1 MNPTMSQATQA
12 PTRPAAEVIR
22 QTSVSQA
29 ANGICYTILGE
40 PPITGSELERMVH
53 AVPQPI
59 AAALRRKAYYFVPLV
74 VNSGDET
81 LIAERYDVA
90 LSDNAVC
97 HRNINSGD
105 SQCVFISTRLM
116 DEKFSIA
123 FEFYI
128 NVAHAFVDE
137 AGVSQQFADLVWKQA
152 QDRVRGETSMDA
164 HETRRLATAPGGDTE
179 KAKNEYFA
187 STFSDAIAVYLLS
200 TFLDVDYYDLR
211 ERDYTLLAPPALAE
225 RLKLVQQLFPPNSG
239 FEFHIYH
246 RRKQ

>member
-1 MNPTMSQATQA
+1 MNPAMSSQATQA

-29 ANGICYTILGE
+29 ANGICYAILGE
-40 PPITGSELERMVH
+40 PPISGSELERMVN

-59 AAALRRKAYYFVPLV
+59 AAALHRKAYYFVPLT

-97 HRNINSGD
+97 HRNITAGD

-123 FEFYI
+123 FEFFI
-128 NVAHAFVDE
+128 NIAHAFVDE

-152 QDRVRGETSMDA
+152 QERVRGESSMDA
-164 HETRRLATAPGGDTE
+164 HEMRKLATAPGGDTE

-187 STFSDAIAVYLLS
+187 STFSDAIAIYLLAS
-200 TFLDVDYYDLR
+200 Y
-211 ERDYTLLAPPALAE
+211 
-225 RLKLVQQLFPPNSG
+225 
-239 FEFHIYH
+239 
-246 RRKQ
+246 

>member
-1 MNPTMSQATQA
+1 MKSTMSQATQA

-29 ANGICYTILGE
+29 GNNICYAVVGE
-40 PPITGSELERMVH
+40 APVTNSELERMVST
-53 AVPQPI
+53 VPQPM
-59 AAALRRKAYYFVPLV
+59 AAALRRKAYYFVPLT

-97 HRNINSGD
+97 HRNITAGD

-137 AGVSQQFADLVWKQA
+137 AGVSQQFADMVWKQA
-152 QDRVRGETSMDA
+152 QDRVRGESSMDA
-164 HETRRLATAPGGDTE
+164 HEMRKLATAPGGDTE
-179 KAKNEYFA
+179 KAKTEYFVSA
-187 STFSDAIAVYLLS
+187 FRDAI
-200 TFLDVDYYDLR
+200 
-211 ERDYTLLAPPALAE
+211 
-225 RLKLVQQLFPPNSG
+225 
-239 FEFHIYH
+239 
-246 RRKQ
+246 

>member
-1 MNPTMSQATQA
+1 MSQTAQA

-29 ANGICYTILGE
+29 GNGICYAILGE
-40 PPITGSELERMVH
+40 PPISISELERMVN
-53 AVPQPI
+53 AVPLPI
-59 AAALRRKAYYFVPLV
+59 AGALRRKAYYFVPLT

-97 HRNINSGD
+97 HRNFTVGD

-128 NVAHAFVDE
+128 NVAHAFVE
-137 AGVSQQFADLVWKQA
+137 QASVSQPFSDLVWKQA
-152 QDRVRGETSMDA
+152 QERVRGETSVDA
-164 HETRRLATAPGGDTE
+164 HELRKLATAAGGDTE
-179 KAKNEYFA
+179 KAKTEYFQA
-187 STFSDAIAVYLLS
+187 AFSDAIAIYLLA

-211 ERDYTLLAPPALAE
+211 ERDYTLLAPAALAE
-225 RLKLVQQLFPPNSG
+225 RLRMVQQLFPTNDS
-239 FEFHIYH
+239 FEFHIFH